1 VSAETI
7 LEVSDL
13 HKTFRIG
20 FFRKRIEAVRG
31 VGFEVKRGEV
41 FGFVGPNGAGKT
53 TSIKMML
60 RLIYPDRGAIAI
72 FGKAN
77 DDPSARQRLGYLPEN
92 PYIYSYLRPLEFL
105 DLCGQ
110 LTGLDRHKR
119 QQRAR
124 ALLERLNLTYALDR
138 PIGRFSKGMMQ
149 RLGFCQALL
158 HEPEL
163 VILDEPFS
171 GLDPIG
177 RKEIRD
183 ILLELRAQG
192 KTLVIT
198 SHVLSDVETL
208 SDRVAIVQR
217 GKVVAYGA
225 LGELL
230 RPEVR
235 RVDIEL
241 TGVSPELRQKLE
253 VHASS
258 VRELHQQLMVVV
270 EGDANVPG
278 LLKLAVDGNATVLAV
293 IPHRETLEDLFVRKA
308 LEVDAS

>member
-1 VSAETI
+1 
-7 LEVSDL
+7 
-13 HKTFRIG
+13 
-20 FFRKRIEAVRG
+20 
-31 VGFEVKRGEV
+31 
-41 FGFVGPNGAGKT
+41 
-53 TSIKMML
+53 
-60 RLIYPDRGAIAI
+60 
-72 FGKAN
+72 
-77 DDPSARQRLGYLPEN
+77 
-92 PYIYSYLRPLEFL
+92 
-105 DLCGQ
+105 
-110 LTGLDRHKR
+110 
-119 QQRAR
+119 
-124 ALLERLNLTYALDR
+124 
-138 PIGRFSKGMMQ
+138 
-149 RLGFCQALL
+149 
-158 HEPEL
+158 